1 MIPLPGAL
9 YTYAATALVAFS
21 LGGAGAWKVQS
32 WRMTALEKDRIE
44 AAAEQRRN
52 NERAANAA
60 AAGFE
65 TDKDANEQRTRTII
79 KTVEKIVERPVYRA
93 VCVDADGLRLLND
106 QIRRADDSGQP
117 GLKMPRPGAV
127 K

>member
-1 MIPLPGAL
+1 MIPLPSGL
-9 YTYAATALVAFS
+9 YTYAATALVAFA

-79 KTVEKIVERPVYRA
+79 RTVEKIVERPVYRA
-93 VCVDADGLRLLND
+93 VCVDADGLRVLND
-106 QIRRADDSGQP
+106 QIRRAGDPGEP
-117 GLKMPRPGAV
+117 GLKMPRPAAS

>member
-9 YTYAATALVAFS
+9 YTYAATALVAFA

-44 AAAEQRRN
+44 AAQEQRRN

-106 QIRRADDSGQP
+106 QIRRAGDPGEP
-117 GLKMPRPGAV
+117 GLKMPRPGAS